1 MMVPAMAGDGVTKKQ
16 PSCSASCCCFCD
28 MFLVDGGKRKSQPQ
42 VGWRQVKCDGGGT
55 AASVTHSR
63 QALLV
68 R

>member
-1 MMVPAMAGDGVTKKQ
+1 MSKDVVKSESGLYVVA
-16 PSCSASCCCFCD
+16 FR
-28 MFLVDGGKRKSQPQ
+28 LVDGGERKSQPQ